1 MKKKWLSR
9 FGAMPFVALHE
20 GISND
25 SPQKSR
31 LVICERL
38 FISWSR
44 HRDITVKAA
53 MHSIHKL
60 STTADPSLQQLSMQF
75 VSSYSAAISPM
86 LFQTFI

>member
-1 MKKKWLSR
+1 MKKNGYLDL
-9 FGAMPFVALHE
+9 ALHE

-25 SPQKSR
+25 IPQKSR

-44 HRDITVKAA
+44 HRDITAKAA
-53 MHSIHKL
+53 MHSIHNL
-60 STTADPSLQQLSMQF
+60 STTTDPSLQQASRQL

-86 LFQTFI
+86 LFQAFI